1 MAVVVEAGD
10 RPPVARILSP
20 SPTTLYGVGETIT
33 LQGSATDPE
42 DGNIPGTGLSWRVIL
57 HHNTHTHPYA
67 GPVTGSTLTI
77 SAPAPE
83 DLAAT
88 TTSYL
93 EIELTATDR
102 AGATAVVRQNIK
114 PRLVTVS
121 FATVPSGASV
131 VVNGTTIT
139 APRQLTSWDGYQL
152 HVSAS
157 DFTDTAGTL
166 QAFNSWSDGGA
177 AAHTIVT
184 PATAASYTATFT
196 TGHRFAP
203 SADTFV
209 RGGIYAANN
218 FGTASAIEVKLGS
231 TDNVRE
237 AFLRFGI
244 AATPTVGRARLR
256 VFGALSDARSSN
268 IPLIVSA
275 VPVTTWSETALTW
288 STRPGRGAQL
298 ATVAI
303 VDATARWYEFDVTW
317 YVRSEKAAGRQVV
330 SLALDAGA
338 TSSPHLAFNSREAAS
353 NRPELIIGETA
364 SVPTDVVLYSADATV
379 VKGAWQR
386 PSDSTAA
393 GGARLTNPDA
403 GNPKVAQA
411 AVSPV
416 DYFEMTFTAE
426 AGRPYRLWLR
436 GRAERDCTR
445 TIPPTC
451 SFRAPSP
458 RRARPPCGSARHRR

>member
-1 MAVVVEAGD
+1 MGISSTS
-10 RPPVARILSP
+10 ARRI
-20 SPTTLYGVGETIT
+20 SPTLP
-33 LQGSATDPE
+33 A
-42 DGNIPGTGLSWRVIL
+42 LSR
-57 HHNTHTHPYA
+57 
-67 GPVTGSTLTI
+67 
-77 SAPAPE
+77 
-83 DLAAT
+83 
-88 TTSYL
+88 
-93 EIELTATDR
+93 
-102 AGATAVVRQNIK
+102 
-114 PRLVTVS
+114 
-121 FATVPSGASV
+121 PS
-131 VVNGTTIT
+131 
-139 APRQLTSWDGYQL
+139 
-152 HVSAS
+152 
-157 DFTDTAGTL
+157 TAGRT
-166 QAFNSWSDGGA
+166 A
-177 AAHTIVT
+177 APPLTPIVT

-203 SADTFV
+203 AADTFV

-303 VDATARWYEFDVTW
+303 VDATARWYEFDVTS

-436 GRAERDCTR
+436 GRAERNCPP

-451 SFRAPSP
+451 SFRALSP